1 MADLLPSS
9 SDADPTQDGNPRVL
23 GVDSEDADDLLG
35 ALSSGT
41 ARTLLSELH
50 DDPATPS
57 QLSDRVDTSLQNVQY
72 HLGNLEEADLVE
84 SVDTVYS
91 EKGREMT
98 VYAPTDQPL
107 VLFAGR
113 EEETT
118 GLKDALS
125 RVLGIAVLLGA
136 VSAAVQYA
144 FDAGLLALGPETEA
158 ATDAGDAGGAD
169 GGQVGIMSTD
179 AETTT
184 TTAQAADGAADAL
197 FSSLPPGLLFFAGGA
212 LVLALGAAWWYV
224 RNR

>member
-23 GVDSEDADDLLG
+23 GVDSDDADDLLG

-57 QLSDRVDTSLQNVQY
+57 ELSDRVDTSLQNVQY

-84 SVDTVYS
+84 PVDTVYS

-125 RVLGIAVLLGA
+125 RVLGIAVALGV

-144 FDAGLLALGPETEA
+144 FDQGLLGLGPEPQVTGEP
-158 ATDAGDAGGAD
+158 GDAGGSN

-179 AETTT
+179 AQTTT
-184 TTAQAADGAADAL
+184 TTQAADGAADAM
-197 FSSLPPGLLFFAGGA
+197 FNALPPGLLFFAGGV

>member
-72 HLGNLEEADLVE
+72 HLGNLEEADLVQP
-84 SVDTVYS
+84 VDTIYS

-125 RVLGIAVLLGA
+125 RLLGVTVLLGA
-136 VSAAVQYA
+136 ISAAVQYA
-144 FDAGLLALGPETEA
+144 F
-158 ATDAGDAGGAD
+158 
-169 GGQVGIMSTD
+169 
-179 AETTT
+179 
-184 TTAQAADGAADAL
+184 
-197 FSSLPPGLLFFAGGA
+197 
-212 LVLALGAAWWYV
+212 
-224 RNR
+224 